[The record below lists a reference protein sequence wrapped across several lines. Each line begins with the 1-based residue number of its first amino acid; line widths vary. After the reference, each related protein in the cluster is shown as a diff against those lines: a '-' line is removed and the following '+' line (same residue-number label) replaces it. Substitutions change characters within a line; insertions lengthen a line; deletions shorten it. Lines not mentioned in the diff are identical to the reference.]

1 MAAAGVPMA
10 ARATRP
16 RPSSAPSQLARSAAT
31 PTCIRPS
38 TDSLDS
44 PTPSRCPTRRGPPL
58 LRSWPEPRS
67 GSQRTASPT
76 STGSSPTTGPATA
89 LETSPGSSDDAR
101 DIRRRSRTPR
111 ATTGKLSVT
120 SESWPRNCSTP
131 ESSIASRPVIPRSP
145 SGTSTTTTTART
157 AEPVGGRQHLDFGA
171 ASPTFSPHTEAAGVD
186 IGIVTSIV
194 GLGGGQVTF
203 TGRQDHAGTTP
214 MRQRLDPMPAA
225 GAFLAQLPA
234 IAAAAGDAAVL
245 TCGLIEAE
253 PGGTNVVPHQV
264 TAHLDF
270 RAPHPQALASLEQG
284 IIEAASAAAEAHGV
298 QSRYTRHSITR
309 PVPLD
314 PVLQDELHLSAKAQ
328 GLSTTTLP
336 SGAGHDSQNMAQIA
350 PTAMVFI
357 PSRHGRSHSPAEH
370 SSWAAIENGA
380 NVLLDVLLGL
390 ASAEAGRG

>member
-1 MAAAGVPMA
+1 
-10 ARATRP
+10 
-16 RPSSAPSQLARSAAT
+16 
-31 PTCIRPS
+31 CIRPS

-171 ASPTFSPHTEAAGVD
+171 ASPTFSPHTASDQAWKPNRRAGHLIWLAYSAAWKDVHHARSLPPGVPRRRRASGPLPRGRHHHRAD
-186 IGIVTSIV
+186 RE
-194 GLGGGQVTF
+194 GL
-203 TGRQDHAGTTP
+203 RRSRD
-214 MRQRLDPMPAA
+214 
-225 GAFLAQLPA
+225 
-234 IAAAAGDAAVL
+234 DAAQ
-245 TCGLIEAE
+245 I
-253 PGGTNVVPHQV
+253 
-264 TAHLDF
+264 
-270 RAPHPQALASLEQG
+270 
-284 IIEAASAAAEAHGV
+284 
-298 QSRYTRHSITR
+298 
-309 PVPLD
+309 D
-314 PVLQDELHLSAKAQ
+314 P
-328 GLSTTTLP
+328 
-336 SGAGHDSQNMAQIA
+336 
-350 PTAMVFI
+350 
-357 PSRHGRSHSPAEH
+357 PSRHRRRQPPRQESG
-370 SSWAAIENGA
+370 G
-380 NVLLDVLLGL
+380 
-390 ASAEAGRG
+390 